1 MEIWKNIESLHLEFE
16 YQVSN
21 LGNVRSMNYRGTG
34 SIQILKV
41 RLSPS
46 KARQTLLA
54 GRTVRSIAQLVLCAF
69 GEPRPSE
76 KHFSHH
82 KDGNVMNDCIENLE
96 WRHIQDQ
103 NILNRHK
110 GIYPKNHP
118 NYKAFAQKN
127 SSAANQTIDLSLK
140 SKNNIS

>member
-1 MEIWKNIESLHLEFE
+1 MEIWKDIESSSLEFD

-21 LGNVRSMNYRGTG
+21 MGNVRSMNYNRTG
-34 SIQILKV
+34 KVKVLKV

-46 KARQTLLA
+46 NARQTLLA
-54 GRTVRSIAQLVLCAF
+54 GRKVRSIAQLVLCAF

-118 NYKAFAQKN
+118 KYKAFAQNN

>member
-1 MEIWKNIESLHLEFE
+1 MEIWKTIESPQLEFE

-46 KARQTLLA
+46 NARQTLLA
-54 GRTVRSIAQLVLCAF
+54 GRKVRSIAQLVLCAF

-96 WRHIQDQ
+96 WRHIKVQ
-103 NILNRHK
+103 NALN
-110 GIYPKNHP
+110 GINGYRYPKGHP
-118 NYKAFAQKN
+118 FYQPFTKKKRPE
-127 SSAANQTIDLSLK
+127 SA
-140 SKNNIS
+140 NNETTV